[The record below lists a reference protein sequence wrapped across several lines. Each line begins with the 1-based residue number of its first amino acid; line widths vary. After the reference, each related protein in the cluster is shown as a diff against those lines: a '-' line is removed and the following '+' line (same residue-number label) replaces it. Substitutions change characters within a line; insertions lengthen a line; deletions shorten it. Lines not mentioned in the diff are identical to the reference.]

1 MHKGLISVFFIA
13 LVSGLIVM
21 IWENTRTRQ
30 EDRIGEIEDE
40 DLKID
45 DTYKYMRNLAAA
57 HILGCSKSSP
67 KKLLRKSKR
76 NWHSLKAYYRYI
88 RDSSERLLGLVPS
101 AQWLIDNYYVINRE
115 TKIILQNY
123 NLKSCGRIPTL
134 KNSTYEHYPRIYSI
148 AREMVKITSMH
159 IDEDT
164 VVTLLN
170 EYQKVKPL
178 YIAEL
183 WAFSNILKITLI
195 EYIGIISKKIV
206 ESVRQ
211 KQNADRVI
219 DEILQNSWSQT
230 EEIIPKLINKLKSAE
245 LLSSSFIAQILY
257 RLREM
262 DLDNSD
268 FERWLTG
275 NPDSE
280 ARIVSEIFRKEA
292 SYQAMLQVKMSSAVT
307 SLIEVSAIDWEK
319 LFEKV
324 SVIEKIFSKDP
335 SGVYPKMDF
344 ATKNMYHRE
353 VEDLA
358 GSFNAAEAEIAEKV
372 IEICCANTEK
382 ERKEVFSHVGYY
394 LIGKG
399 KYQLERLMNRNNGL
413 AIRIKR
419 WFKLHKGI
427 RYFFW
432 LFLITALI
440 LLLTVTYALKRKP
453 DIWWAPFGA
462 LIFFIGILSITLA
475 LEIVNYIFTKYTK
488 PTKLP
493 CMDFEKSIPDEYR
506 TIVVIPVIL
515 DSVHHVKEYVEKME
529 AYFLSNRDKN
539 LFFAILGDFKD
550 AGSKEM
556 PEDNDIVNAVIK
568 SVKELNQKYAGYS
581 EGPFYFFHR
590 YRKWN
595 DKQGC
600 WMGWERKRGKLEE
613 FNRLLNGDEDTSY
626 NIILG
631 NTNYFSTFKYVIT
644 IDADTE
650 LTNGSASKLI
660 GIMAHPLNR
669 PVMDEKRNRII
680 EGYTLLQPRVG
691 VRVNFANASFFSRI
705 FAGQAGIDPYI
716 NAVSDVY
723 QDVFGEGSFA
733 GKGIYDIRFFHQIL
747 GEAIP
752 ENSVLSH
759 DLLEGCYVRCAMA
772 TQVML
777 MDGYP
782 STVESFFRREH
793 RWIRGDWQ
801 LLPWLFGRGSLK
813 FIYRWKILD
822 NMRRSLV
829 PFSQWMLIIM
839 GLLYL
844 NWNYYVLLTLI
855 FSGTLFS
862 LAVNIW
868 GTIYLSVRRPTA
880 NRYISGLP
888 HMMATIFKQG
898 FLLFILIPYRAYIS
912 LDAIIRTLFR
922 LLISHKNMLEW
933 KTAEAVEKTLVN
945 SLKAYIKRMW
955 IGPLSGL
962 LLIFAPGTSRY
973 AALSV
978 ALLWLASPGVGYLVS
993 LPFKKKRRILLDQ
1006 LQIQDLRDIARKTWR
1021 YFEEFFSEQDNWL
1034 TPDNYQEY
1042 PGDVLAHRT
1051 SPTNIGMQA
1060 LSTLCAR
1067 DFGYIGINRLV
1078 KRLEKLFNTIS
1089 KMETWHGY
1097 LYNWYDT
1104 RTLNVLYPKYVSTVD
1119 SGNFLASLI
1128 VLKNG
1133 LEEIKNKPI
1142 FSEVQ
1147 LKGLLD
1153 AARLAGIEVAFK
1165 TPGCLQDWKDILNRF
1180 IEEIKLSDNKTKNNE
1195 WINLLYNQCNDY
1207 MIDIGMLV
1215 PMQRFESPPSL
1226 TEVVDVGNSNGKDL
1240 LKRIN
1245 KLIEIIEK
1253 KVRETDFRALYD
1265 ISRNL
1270 FRVGYNVS
1278 ANFPDSSHYDLLA
1291 SESRLTSFI
1300 AIAKGD
1306 IPRKHWFKLGRPL
1319 TLVNGKPV
1327 LVSWSGTMFEYL
1339 LPSIYMRELPG
1350 TMLSQTCYL
1359 AAKAQIEYGKRK
1371 RVPWGISESGYYR
1384 FDQQLNYQYR
1394 AFGVPGLGFKSD
1406 LRKSLVI
1413 APYATLLAVEIFPEK
1428 AYKNLQV
1435 IRSLGGEGK
1444 YGFYEALDFISPAVR
1459 ERRKPNLIQS
1469 FMIHHQGMI
1478 IAALNNLL
1486 NDNPIKRRFHN
1497 EPMIRGSELI
1507 LEERRP
1513 FGVIVGGDGKDGTTL
1528 VPGRVLRKKREPRV
1542 VKSTSLRYPVAHVLS
1557 NNNYTLMIT
1566 HNGSSISMYKDIV
1579 INRWRPSLIQDG
1591 YGMFFFIRN
1600 MRSKKYWSTTYLP
1613 TGIEPDSY
1621 RVLFMP
1627 DKVEFKRRD
1636 GNIETKTEVVVS
1648 PQDNLEIRQIV
1659 LTNKGF
1665 ETASLEV
1672 TSYFE
1677 PVIDTY
1683 EADASHPAFSKLFI
1697 STEYLEEKK
1706 ILLATRR
1713 PRLEESERK
1722 YVFHTVAVKGRLVGE
1737 IEHETDRNL
1746 FIGRDGTLR
1755 YPKIL
1760 QTELPLSNAAGS
1772 ELDSIMSLRVNI
1784 LLLPGR
1790 SAVVSYITGIAHS
1803 KEKAIELGTKYQSM
1817 HAIEDVFKMALFDSE
1832 VEMRYLGVTV
1842 NQVNAIQDVVGSIYY
1857 PSKIMR
1863 APSEIIEKN
1872 TMGQQNL
1879 WKFGISGDYPI
1890 MVFRINDASQ
1900 IGTLKDAVLAYG
1912 YLRKNGVKLDF
1923 VILNEEKDDYFQ
1935 PLNQL
1940 ISDTIT
1946 NRKIYYPNVKK
1957 SGIFLLRT
1965 RNMTKE
1971 EVILLLTTARV
1982 VLTGKS
1988 SLSTGRI
1995 RKFLMEEIPGV
2006 YAKPLLKET
2015 QEYKDIPIEQE
2026 ELISFNGIGGFSKDG
2041 KEYVIFLRDGINTP
2055 APWINVIA
2063 NDKFGFIVSASGSGY
2078 TWSVNSRENKL
2089 SHWSNDPVTDTPSE
2103 IIYIRDE
2110 NTGEFFCPTPLPIR
2124 ANKPYKIRHG
2134 FGYSTFEHNSYGM
2147 KQVMTV
2153 FASRQEPVKIYRL
2166 KMENASGKQRVFSL
2180 FFYVEWVLGVSRDQ
2194 TAPYIVTKMDREANL
2209 FTAENTFN
2217 TEFKG
2222 RVAFIS
2228 SSETIKSCTGDKGE
2242 FIGTKGHYGNP
2253 RGLMLKELSNN
2264 IGAALDPCGV
2274 IKVDIQIDS
2283 GEFKEVL
2290 FIIGQ
2295 AENYETAV
2303 KISNVSRQLLSARAA
2318 LDDVTSDW
2326 EKVLGQIQ
2334 VDTPDE
2340 TMNFLLNGWL
2350 LYQVLSCRIR
2360 ARSAFYQSGGAYGF
2374 RDQLQDVMSLFNTMP
2389 DLCRRH
2395 ILKCCSRQ
2403 FKEGDVQ
2410 HWWHD
2415 DSGKGVRT
2423 QITDDMLWLPFV
2435 TAAYIECTGDT
2446 GILEEEVAYLEAEEL
2461 APGEFERF
2469 FIPEI
2474 SAEKESVYNH
2484 CIRAIERALRV
2495 GERGLPLIGRGDWND
2510 GMDRVGWEGKGESV
2524 WLGWFIYKILKDFT
2538 PICELKGDTE
2548 RAAAYKKRA
2557 DRLLNN
2563 IEKNAWDGE
2572 WYLRAYFDNGQ
2583 PLGSRLNSECRIDSI
2598 SQSWGI
2604 ISGGASDERAAKAM
2618 ESLQKYLIKE
2628 EEQIIMLLTPPFDK
2642 SVPNP
2647 GYIKG
2652 YLPGIRENGGQYTH
2666 AATWNIIAYAKLG
2679 EGDMAYKLFRILNP
2693 ANHAHVFSASMK
2705 YRLEPYVMPADV
2717 YSGFPYAGSG
2727 GWSWYT
2733 GSAGWMYQA
2742 LIRWILGVRRKGDRL
2757 FINPVIPREWKEYS
2771 LEYRHGETKYF
2782 IKVENPDG
2790 ISRGKIYITHNGQDV
2805 TDEGIVLCDD
2815 NSEHKIKVIIRA

>member
-1 MHKGLISVFFIA
+1 
-13 LVSGLIVM
+13 
-21 IWENTRTRQ
+21 
-30 EDRIGEIEDE
+30 
-40 DLKID
+40 
-45 DTYKYMRNLAAA
+45 
-57 HILGCSKSSP
+57 
-67 KKLLRKSKR
+67 
-76 NWHSLKAYYRYI
+76 
-88 RDSSERLLGLVPS
+88 
-101 AQWLIDNYYVINRE
+101 
-115 TKIILQNY
+115 
-123 NLKSCGRIPTL
+123 
-134 KNSTYEHYPRIYSI
+134 
-148 AREMVKITSMH
+148 
-159 IDEDT
+159 
-164 VVTLLN
+164 
-170 EYQKVKPL
+170 
-178 YIAEL
+178 
-183 WAFSNILKITLI
+183 
-195 EYIGIISKKIV
+195 
-206 ESVRQ
+206 
-211 KQNADRVI
+211 
-219 DEILQNSWSQT
+219 
-230 EEIIPKLINKLKSAE
+230 
-245 LLSSSFIAQILY
+245 
-257 RLREM
+257 
-262 DLDNSD
+262 
-268 FERWLTG
+268 
-275 NPDSE
+275 
-280 ARIVSEIFRKEA
+280 
-292 SYQAMLQVKMSSAVT
+292 
-307 SLIEVSAIDWEK
+307 
-319 LFEKV
+319 
-324 SVIEKIFSKDP
+324 
-335 SGVYPKMDF
+335 
-344 ATKNMYHRE
+344 
-353 VEDLA
+353 
-358 GSFNAAEAEIAEKV
+358 
-372 IEICCANTEK
+372 
-382 ERKEVFSHVGYY
+382 
-394 LIGKG
+394 
-399 KYQLERLMNRNNGL
+399 
-413 AIRIKR
+413 
-419 WFKLHKGI
+419 
-427 RYFFW
+427 
-432 LFLITALI
+432 
-440 LLLTVTYALKRKP
+440 
-453 DIWWAPFGA
+453 
-462 LIFFIGILSITLA
+462 
-475 LEIVNYIFTKYTK
+475 
-488 PTKLP
+488 
-493 CMDFEKSIPDEYR
+493 
-506 TIVVIPVIL
+506 
-515 DSVHHVKEYVEKME
+515 
-529 AYFLSNRDKN
+529 
-539 LFFAILGDFKD
+539 
-550 AGSKEM
+550 
-556 PEDNDIVNAVIK
+556 
-568 SVKELNQKYAGYS
+568 
-581 EGPFYFFHR
+581 
-590 YRKWN
+590 
-595 DKQGC
+595 
-600 WMGWERKRGKLEE
+600 
-613 FNRLLNGDEDTSY
+613 
-626 NIILG
+626 
-631 NTNYFSTFKYVIT
+631 
-644 IDADTE
+644 
-650 LTNGSASKLI
+650 
-660 GIMAHPLNR
+660 
-669 PVMDEKRNRII
+669 
-680 EGYTLLQPRVG
+680 
-691 VRVNFANASFFSRI
+691 
-705 FAGQAGIDPYI
+705 
-716 NAVSDVY
+716 
-723 QDVFGEGSFA
+723 
-733 GKGIYDIRFFHQIL
+733 
-747 GEAIP
+747 
-752 ENSVLSH
+752 
-759 DLLEGCYVRCAMA
+759 
-772 TQVML
+772 
-777 MDGYP
+777 
-782 STVESFFRREH
+782 
-793 RWIRGDWQ
+793 
-801 LLPWLFGRGSLK
+801 
-813 FIYRWKILD
+813 
-822 NMRRSLV
+822 
-829 PFSQWMLIIM
+829 
-839 GLLYL
+839 
-844 NWNYYVLLTLI
+844 
-855 FSGTLFS
+855 
-862 LAVNIW
+862 
-868 GTIYLSVRRPTA
+868 
-880 NRYISGLP
+880 
-888 HMMATIFKQG
+888 
-898 FLLFILIPYRAYIS
+898 
-912 LDAIIRTLFR
+912 
-922 LLISHKNMLEW
+922 
-933 KTAEAVEKTLVN
+933 
-945 SLKAYIKRMW
+945 
-955 IGPLSGL
+955 
-962 LLIFAPGTSRY
+962 
-973 AALSV
+973 
-978 ALLWLASPGVGYLVS
+978 
-993 LPFKKKRRILLDQ
+993 LLDQ

-1089 KMETWHGY
+1089 KMETWHGH

-2055 APWINVIA
+2055 A
-2063 NDKFGFIVSASGSGY
+2063 
-2078 TWSVNSRENKL
+2078 
-2089 SHWSNDPVTDTPSE
+2089 
-2103 IIYIRDE
+2103 
-2110 NTGEFFCPTPLPIR
+2110 
-2124 ANKPYKIRHG
+2124 
-2134 FGYSTFEHNSYGM
+2134 
-2147 KQVMTV
+2147 
-2153 FASRQEPVKIYRL
+2153 
-2166 KMENASGKQRVFSL
+2166 
-2180 FFYVEWVLGVSRDQ
+2180 
-2194 TAPYIVTKMDREANL
+2194 
-2209 FTAENTFN
+2209 
-2217 TEFKG
+2217 
-2222 RVAFIS
+2222 
-2228 SSETIKSCTGDKGE
+2228 
-2242 FIGTKGHYGNP
+2242 
-2253 RGLMLKELSNN
+2253 
-2264 IGAALDPCGV
+2264 
-2274 IKVDIQIDS
+2274 
-2283 GEFKEVL
+2283 
-2290 FIIGQ
+2290 
-2295 AENYETAV
+2295 
-2303 KISNVSRQLLSARAA
+2303 
-2318 LDDVTSDW
+2318 
-2326 EKVLGQIQ
+2326 
-2334 VDTPDE
+2334 
-2340 TMNFLLNGWL
+2340 
-2350 LYQVLSCRIR
+2350 
-2360 ARSAFYQSGGAYGF
+2360 
-2374 RDQLQDVMSLFNTMP
+2374 
-2389 DLCRRH
+2389 
-2395 ILKCCSRQ
+2395 
-2403 FKEGDVQ
+2403 
-2410 HWWHD
+2410 
-2415 DSGKGVRT
+2415 
-2423 QITDDMLWLPFV
+2423 
-2435 TAAYIECTGDT
+2435 
-2446 GILEEEVAYLEAEEL
+2446 
-2461 APGEFERF
+2461 
-2469 FIPEI
+2469 
-2474 SAEKESVYNH
+2474 
-2484 CIRAIERALRV
+2484 
-2495 GERGLPLIGRGDWND
+2495 
-2510 GMDRVGWEGKGESV
+2510 
-2524 WLGWFIYKILKDFT
+2524 
-2538 PICELKGDTE
+2538 
-2548 RAAAYKKRA
+2548 
-2557 DRLLNN
+2557 
-2563 IEKNAWDGE
+2563 
-2572 WYLRAYFDNGQ
+2572 
-2583 PLGSRLNSECRIDSI
+2583 
-2598 SQSWGI
+2598 
-2604 ISGGASDERAAKAM
+2604 
-2618 ESLQKYLIKE
+2618 
-2628 EEQIIMLLTPPFDK
+2628 
-2642 SVPNP
+2642 
-2647 GYIKG
+2647 
-2652 YLPGIRENGGQYTH
+2652 
-2666 AATWNIIAYAKLG
+2666 
-2679 EGDMAYKLFRILNP
+2679 
-2693 ANHAHVFSASMK
+2693 
-2705 YRLEPYVMPADV
+2705 
-2717 YSGFPYAGSG
+2717 
-2727 GWSWYT
+2727 
-2733 GSAGWMYQA
+2733 
-2742 LIRWILGVRRKGDRL
+2742 
-2757 FINPVIPREWKEYS
+2757 
-2771 LEYRHGETKYF
+2771 
-2782 IKVENPDG
+2782 
-2790 ISRGKIYITHNGQDV
+2790 
-2805 TDEGIVLCDD
+2805 
-2815 NSEHKIKVIIRA
+2815 

>member
-1 MHKGLISVFFIA
+1 
-13 LVSGLIVM
+13 
-21 IWENTRTRQ
+21 
-30 EDRIGEIEDE
+30 
-40 DLKID
+40 
-45 DTYKYMRNLAAA
+45 
-57 HILGCSKSSP
+57 
-67 KKLLRKSKR
+67 
-76 NWHSLKAYYRYI
+76 
-88 RDSSERLLGLVPS
+88 
-101 AQWLIDNYYVINRE
+101 
-115 TKIILQNY
+115 
-123 NLKSCGRIPTL
+123 
-134 KNSTYEHYPRIYSI
+134 
-148 AREMVKITSMH
+148 
-159 IDEDT
+159 
-164 VVTLLN
+164 
-170 EYQKVKPL
+170 
-178 YIAEL
+178 
-183 WAFSNILKITLI
+183 
-195 EYIGIISKKIV
+195 
-206 ESVRQ
+206 
-211 KQNADRVI
+211 
-219 DEILQNSWSQT
+219 
-230 EEIIPKLINKLKSAE
+230 
-245 LLSSSFIAQILY
+245 
-257 RLREM
+257 
-262 DLDNSD
+262 
-268 FERWLTG
+268 
-275 NPDSE
+275 
-280 ARIVSEIFRKEA
+280 
-292 SYQAMLQVKMSSAVT
+292 
-307 SLIEVSAIDWEK
+307 
-319 LFEKV
+319 
-324 SVIEKIFSKDP
+324 
-335 SGVYPKMDF
+335 
-344 ATKNMYHRE
+344 
-353 VEDLA
+353 
-358 GSFNAAEAEIAEKV
+358 
-372 IEICCANTEK
+372 
-382 ERKEVFSHVGYY
+382 
-394 LIGKG
+394 
-399 KYQLERLMNRNNGL
+399 
-413 AIRIKR
+413 
-419 WFKLHKGI
+419 
-427 RYFFW
+427 
-432 LFLITALI
+432 
-440 LLLTVTYALKRKP
+440 
-453 DIWWAPFGA
+453 
-462 LIFFIGILSITLA
+462 
-475 LEIVNYIFTKYTK
+475 
-488 PTKLP
+488 
-493 CMDFEKSIPDEYR
+493 
-506 TIVVIPVIL
+506 
-515 DSVHHVKEYVEKME
+515 
-529 AYFLSNRDKN
+529 
-539 LFFAILGDFKD
+539 
-550 AGSKEM
+550 
-556 PEDNDIVNAVIK
+556 
-568 SVKELNQKYAGYS
+568 
-581 EGPFYFFHR
+581 
-590 YRKWN
+590 
-595 DKQGC
+595 
-600 WMGWERKRGKLEE
+600 
-613 FNRLLNGDEDTSY
+613 
-626 NIILG
+626 
-631 NTNYFSTFKYVIT
+631 
-644 IDADTE
+644 
-650 LTNGSASKLI
+650 
-660 GIMAHPLNR
+660 
-669 PVMDEKRNRII
+669 
-680 EGYTLLQPRVG
+680 
-691 VRVNFANASFFSRI
+691 
-705 FAGQAGIDPYI
+705 
-716 NAVSDVY
+716 
-723 QDVFGEGSFA
+723 
-733 GKGIYDIRFFHQIL
+733 
-747 GEAIP
+747 
-752 ENSVLSH
+752 
-759 DLLEGCYVRCAMA
+759 
-772 TQVML
+772 
-777 MDGYP
+777 
-782 STVESFFRREH
+782 
-793 RWIRGDWQ
+793 
-801 LLPWLFGRGSLK
+801 
-813 FIYRWKILD
+813 
-822 NMRRSLV
+822 
-829 PFSQWMLIIM
+829 
-839 GLLYL
+839 
-844 NWNYYVLLTLI
+844 
-855 FSGTLFS
+855 
-862 LAVNIW
+862 
-868 GTIYLSVRRPTA
+868 
-880 NRYISGLP
+880 
-888 HMMATIFKQG
+888 
-898 FLLFILIPYRAYIS
+898 
-912 LDAIIRTLFR
+912 
-922 LLISHKNMLEW
+922 
-933 KTAEAVEKTLVN
+933 
-945 SLKAYIKRMW
+945 
-955 IGPLSGL
+955 
-962 LLIFAPGTSRY
+962 
-973 AALSV
+973 
-978 ALLWLASPGVGYLVS
+978 
-993 LPFKKKRRILLDQ
+993 
-1006 LQIQDLRDIARKTWR
+1006 
-1021 YFEEFFSEQDNWL
+1021 
-1034 TPDNYQEY
+1034 
-1042 PGDVLAHRT
+1042 
-1051 SPTNIGMQA
+1051 
-1060 LSTLCAR
+1060 
-1067 DFGYIGINRLV
+1067 
-1078 KRLEKLFNTIS
+1078 
-1089 KMETWHGY
+1089 
-1097 LYNWYDT
+1097 
-1104 RTLNVLYPKYVSTVD
+1104 
-1119 SGNFLASLI
+1119 
-1128 VLKNG
+1128 
-1133 LEEIKNKPI
+1133 
-1142 FSEVQ
+1142 
-1147 LKGLLD
+1147 
-1153 AARLAGIEVAFK
+1153 
-1165 TPGCLQDWKDILNRF
+1165 
-1180 IEEIKLSDNKTKNNE
+1180 
-1195 WINLLYNQCNDY
+1195 
-1207 MIDIGMLV
+1207 
-1215 PMQRFESPPSL
+1215 
-1226 TEVVDVGNSNGKDL
+1226 
-1240 LKRIN
+1240 
-1245 KLIEIIEK
+1245 
-1253 KVRETDFRALYD
+1253 
-1265 ISRNL
+1265 
-1270 FRVGYNVS
+1270 
-1278 ANFPDSSHYDLLA
+1278 
-1291 SESRLTSFI
+1291 
-1300 AIAKGD
+1300 
-1306 IPRKHWFKLGRPL
+1306 
-1319 TLVNGKPV
+1319 
-1327 LVSWSGTMFEYL
+1327 MFEYL

-2548 RAAAYKKRA
+2548 RAATYKKRA

-2604 ISGGASDERAAKAM
+2604 ISGG
-2618 ESLQKYLIKE
+2618 
-2628 EEQIIMLLTPPFDK
+2628 
-2642 SVPNP
+2642 V
-2647 GYIKG
+2647 
-2652 YLPGIRENGGQYTH
+2652 
-2666 AATWNIIAYAKLG
+2666 
-2679 EGDMAYKLFRILNP
+2679 
-2693 ANHAHVFSASMK
+2693 
-2705 YRLEPYVMPADV
+2705 
-2717 YSGFPYAGSG
+2717 
-2727 GWSWYT
+2727 
-2733 GSAGWMYQA
+2733 
-2742 LIRWILGVRRKGDRL
+2742 
-2757 FINPVIPREWKEYS
+2757 
-2771 LEYRHGETKYF
+2771 
-2782 IKVENPDG
+2782 
-2790 ISRGKIYITHNGQDV
+2790 
-2805 TDEGIVLCDD
+2805 
-2815 NSEHKIKVIIRA
+2815 